1 MYSYFSYTECEA
13 PGPFDL
19 TPGYKIKS
27 AVSLESSLES
37 ELEAMNRAIA
47 AFPSYS
53 PPKIDI
59 FTSKEEFAELP
70 KNWSYSPIG
79 EGHLAFYRLFTSG
92 MARGRAGNPFHQV
105 VTVNFEK
112 AMQIES
118 SVSSENENSRFVPA
132 DLYFWDSWISPRGDD
147 EVENSNTAEL
157 GVPKPQFSE
166 PELIERFES
175 LLGEDKYIQQLRAF
189 ESSYLE
195 QESGYLSAESDDL
208 FFTMLASISRLF
220 PRINCWALPFSNQ
233 QESLNFAAPGNDV
246 KPIYKSE
253 SASGNGSVWSDCIEL
268 AAENGLIGSVFEAT
282 KELDS
287 MIAVSFGSKRNLQHL
302 PLALLLCGHE
312 VISFDDRFSVENMAD
327 YLDLTNSAM
336 RFASAAAKEKATEIL
351 DSSFNQSLLNDK
363 QADVIYGVISSL
375 SSAD

>member
-1 MYSYFSYTECEA
+1 M
-13 PGPFDL
+13 

-27 AVSLESSLES
+27 AVSLESSLGS
-37 ELEAMNRAIA
+37 ELEIMNRAIA

-59 FTSKEEFAELP
+59 FTSKEEFAELS
-70 KNWSYSPIG
+70 KNWSYSPVG

-112 AMQIES
+112 ALQIES
-118 SVSSENENSRFVPA
+118 FVTTENENSRFVPA
-132 DLYFWDSWISPRGDD
+132 DLYFWDGWISPRGDD
-147 EVENSNTAEL
+147 EVENSNTSEL

-166 PELIERFES
+166 PDLIERFES
-175 LLGEDKYIQQLRAF
+175 LLSEEKHIKQLRAF

-195 QESGYLSAESDDL
+195 QESGYLAAESDEV

-220 PRINCWALPFSNQ
+220 PMINSWALPFSNQ
-233 QESLNFAAPGNDV
+233 PESLNYSAPGNGA

-268 AAENGLIGSVFEAT
+268 AAENGLIDSVFEAT

-287 MIAVSFGSKRNLQHL
+287 MMAVSFGSKRNLQHL

-327 YLDLTNSAM
+327 YVDLGNSTM
-336 RFASAAAKEKATEIL
+336 RFASAAAKEKATETL
-351 DSSFNQSLLNDK
+351 DNSFNQSLLSDK

-375 SSAD
+375 